1 MHLRVLFLCGEN
13 SCRSQMAEGLLR
25 SVAPEAATAA
35 SAGMTAARVHPRAV
49 EVMDE
54 LGIDISSH
62 ESKPVSQLAARAFD
76 VVITLCDPARQYCLL
91 PSALSQD
98 SPTADDDPQT
108 HNPVIAGVPVL
119 LHWSVA
125 DPAEATGSDEEVV
138 QAFRQARDE
147 IRRRLADF
155 VESGTLAAL
164 TESRRRFETVLDSL
178 DEGIIIHD
186 EERRIYVFNEAAERI
201 TGHQRDDVI
210 GRDCHA
216 VFSPCGL
223 CSAQCQFQDGPPAHL
238 RDQQE
243 VRLTTKA
250 GEDRRLKVRVRALD
264 ASMGR
269 PGQVLARFRDVTE
282 LKSLRRELRE
292 RHSFH
297 NMVAVSRSMR
307 ETFDTITQV
316 ASSDYPILITG
327 ESGAGKE
334 LVARAIHDESPRKG
348 GPFVPLN
355 CGALPDHIL
364 ESELFGHVRGA
375 FTGAVQSRRGRFEL
389 ADGGTL
395 LLDEVGELSPVFQVK
410 LLRVLQEK
418 SFERVGG
425 ERPIT
430 VDVRILAATHR
441 DLREMV
447 RQGTFREDLFYR
459 LSVVPITVP
468 SLRHRRE
475 DIPVLTEHI
484 LAKIALETKAPAA
497 ALSDETVD
505 LLTAHPWPGNVRELI
520 NALRFAS
527 VRSKGEPIMPQH
539 LPVEVQQTGWDAP
552 PPSVRSGPPPASA
565 PPPPAPAAGRRR
577 DKLTTESVLAALA
590 ETGGNKVRA
599 AKLLGV
605 GRATLYRF
613 LDRNPLP

>member
-1 MHLRVLFLCGEN
+1 MQLRVLFLCGEN
-13 SCRSQMAEGLLR
+13 SCRSQMAEGLLG
-25 SVAPEAATAA
+25 SLASGTATAA
-35 SAGMTAARVHPRAV
+35 SAGLTGAKVHPRAV

-62 ESKPVSQLAARAFD
+62 TSKGVAQLQASAFD
-76 VVITLCDPARQYCLL
+76 LVVTLCDPAREYCLL
-91 PSALSQD
+91 PSALVQD
-98 SPTADDDPQT
+98 DGDAEAPAAP
-108 HNPVIAGVPVL
+108 NPVIAGVPVL

-125 DPAEATGSDEEVV
+125 DPAEATGSDDEIL

-147 IRRRLADF
+147 IRQRIVDF
-155 VESGTLAAL
+155 VDTGTLSAL
-164 TESRRRFETVLDSL
+164 TASRQRFETVLNSL
-178 DEGIIIHD
+178 DDGIIIHD

-201 TGHQRDDVI
+201 TGQRRDAVI
-210 GRDCHA
+210 GRDCHDI
-216 VFSPCGL
+216 FSPGGL
-223 CSAQCQFQDGPPAHL
+223 CGAQCQFQNGPPPNL
-238 RDQQE
+238 RHQQE
-243 VRLTTKA
+243 VRVTTHG
-250 GEDRRLKVRVRALD
+250 GEDRRLKMRICALE
-264 ASMGR
+264 ATMGR
-269 PGQVLARFRDVTE
+269 PGQILARFRDVTE

-297 NMVAVSRSMR
+297 NMVGVSRSMR

-316 ASSDYPILITG
+316 ATSDYPVLITG

-334 LVARAIHDESPRKG
+334 LVARAIHDESSRKG

-395 LLDEVGELSPVFQVK
+395 LLDEVGELSPIFQVK

-418 SFERVGG
+418 TFERVGG
-425 ERPIT
+425 ERPIS

-441 DLREMV
+441 DLRDMV

-484 LAKIALETKAPAA
+484 LEKIARETKASTSTV
-497 ALSDETVD
+497 SDETMD
-505 LLTAHPWPGNVRELI
+505 LLTTHPWPGNVRELI

-539 LPVEVQQTGWDAP
+539 LPMEVQETGWDAP
-552 PPSVRSGPPPASA
+552 PISRPSAPPPASA
-565 PPPPAPAAGRRR
+565 PPPPTPTAGRRR
-577 DKLTTESVLAALA
+577 EKLTAEAVRAALA